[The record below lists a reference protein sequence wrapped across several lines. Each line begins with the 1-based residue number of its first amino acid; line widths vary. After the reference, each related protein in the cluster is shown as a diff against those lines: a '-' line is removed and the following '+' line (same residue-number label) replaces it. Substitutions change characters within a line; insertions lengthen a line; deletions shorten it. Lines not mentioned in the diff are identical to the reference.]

1 MDVMKS
7 LDLASRKYK
16 EEEQNR
22 QLNLEKN
29 SKLKIQEVIST
40 KLRTTFIGALSSIE
54 ESFGFL
60 WGDDEDDSKLTPTQL
75 KWKEIWVD
83 CRTRI
88 LNNGNSQL
96 RAIKNELKNY
106 IVVLDQGKK
115 IISKEDNNGY

>member
-22 QLNLEKN
+22 QFNLEKN

-88 LNNGNSQL
+88 LKNGNSQL

-106 IVVLDQGKK
+106 IVVFDQGKK

>member
-1 MDVMKS
+1 MDILKS
-7 LDLASRKYK
+7 VDLASKKYK
-16 EEEQNR
+16 EEEKNKQF
-22 QLNLEKN
+22 NLEKN

-60 WGDDEDDSKLTPTQL
+60 WGDDEDESKLTPTQL

-115 IISKEDNNGY
+115 VISKEDNNGY

>member
-1 MDVMKS
+1 MDILKS
-7 LDLASRKYK
+7 VDLASKKYK
-16 EEEQNR
+16 EEEKNKQF
-22 QLNLEKN
+22 NLEKN

-60 WGDDEDDSKLTPTQL
+60 WGDDEDESKLTPTQL